1 METYF
6 FSSPNMLNPSFKIQN
21 DALRLC
27 LGAMPST
34 PLVSPER
41 MHRNAVVHQA
51 QVAMSK
57 I

>member
-1 METYF
+1 
-6 FSSPNMLNPSFKIQN
+6 MLNPSFKIQN

-34 PLVSPER
+34 PVVSPER